1 MGELLFLCHRI
12 PYPPNKGD
20 KIRSW
25 HILKHLAARH
35 RVHLGC
41 FIDDGHDRRYEPAL
55 AEICASVHCEPLHP
69 ALLRLIKRA

>member
-1 MGELLFLCHRI
+1 MRELLFIAHRI

-25 HILKHLAARH
+25 NILKYLTQHF

-41 FIDDGHDRRYEPAL
+41 FIDDPEDEKYRPTLEA
-55 AEICASVHCEPLHP
+55 ICESCKFV
-69 ALLRLIKRA
+69 RLMRPVRG